1 MASIREIMSSP
12 VVTIL
17 PRKTVLDAAKLLTMK
32 DIESLIVAWG
42 DETVGVITEKDIVRR
57 VVAKELPYSTK
68 IADIMSTPVITINVR
83 KTGEEAMRL
92 MHEKGVKRLPVVER
106 GKIVGIITATDLVNS
121 LYDMEKI
128 IQRPR

>member
-1 MASIREIMSSP
+1 MSDLRDIMSSP

-17 PRKTVLDAAKLLTMK
+17 PRKTVLDAAKLFTMK

-42 DETVGVITEKDIVRR
+42 DEAVGIITEKDIVRR
-57 VVAKELPYSTK
+57 VVAKGLPYSTK
-68 IADIMSTPVITINVR
+68 IADIMSSPVITIPVG
-83 KTGEEAMRL
+83 KTGEDAMRL
-92 MHEKGVKRLPVVER
+92 MHEKGVKRLPIVER

-128 IQRPR
+128 YQPTR

>member
-1 MASIREIMSSP
+1 P

-17 PRKTVLDAAKLLTMK
+17 PRKTVLDAAKLFTMK

-42 DETVGVITEKDIVRR
+42 DEAVGIITEKDIVRR
-57 VVAKELPYSTK
+57 VVAKGLPYSTK
-68 IADIMSTPVITINVR
+68 IADIMSSPVITIPVG
-83 KTGEEAMRL
+83 KTGEDAMRL
-92 MHEKGVKRLPVVER
+92 MHEKGVKRLPIVER

-128 IQRPR
+128 YQPTR

>member
-1 MASIREIMSSP
+1 MSSP

-92 MHEKGVKRLPVVER
+92 MHEEGVKRLPVVER

>member
-1 MASIREIMSSP
+1 MNCP
-12 VVTIL
+12 VLTIL

-42 DETVGVITEKDIVRR
+42 DEAVGVITEKDIVRR

-68 IADIMSTPVITINVR
+68 ITDIMSTPVITINVE
-83 KTGEEAMRL
+83 KTGKEAMRL
-92 MHEKGVKRLPVVER
+92 MHEEGVKRLPVLEK
-106 GKIVGIITATDLVNS
+106 GKIIGIITATDLVNS